1 MMYQE
6 INNKD
11 LFTVPEEYY
20 LAHCISADFALGAG
34 IAVLFCRKFDMRN
47 KLRAKY
53 PNYLNKYIINDYKG
67 ECILEGR
74 TFNLITKERC
84 FHKPTYE
91 SLRMS
96 LGKMRDI
103 CLELGITKLAMPKI
117 GCGIDGLSWSTVSTM
132 IQDVF
137 KDTEIEIIVCIFEN

>member
-1 MMYQE
+1 MTYQE

-47 KLRAKY
+47 KLRTKY
-53 PNYLNKYIINDYKG
+53 PDYLNEYIANDCEG
-67 ECILEGR
+67 QCILEGR

-91 SLRMS
+91 SLRKS
-96 LGKMRDI
+96 LEKMKAM

-117 GCGIDGLSWSTVSTM
+117 GCGIDGLYWPIVSEM
-132 IQDVF
+132 IQNVF
-137 KDTEIEIIVCIFEN
+137 KDTKIEIMVCIFGN